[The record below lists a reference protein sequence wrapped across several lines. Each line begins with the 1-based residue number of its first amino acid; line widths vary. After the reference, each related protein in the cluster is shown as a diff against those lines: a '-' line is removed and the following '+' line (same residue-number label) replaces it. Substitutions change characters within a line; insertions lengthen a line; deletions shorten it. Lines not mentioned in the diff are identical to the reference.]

1 MLNAFNTIKA
11 RILLGYAAILLMTL
25 VAAGL
30 LSSSNQTVKHE
41 VAGFVDGTLP
51 ALKSITKVQSHAKEL
66 VLMGYSLYG
75 TTISVSEFSEQ
86 KNLLTENLIKQY
98 QQLNS
103 VISTSLM
110 PQVDALNTAL
120 SALEV
125 TMSQS
130 SVDWDNAREQLSS
143 LNNSANELKDS
154 LDTLAQDISTQA
166 NQNAINIQKELGD
179 NTLLIYVLVGLMI
192 LVAIGAFLAAQ
203 KQIANPIQQ
212 LSNDLTRIA
221 QNRNLKAKLSDECII
236 EIDNVAT
243 SVNGLINVFR
253 LGMNDVH
260 DAIASISQTVA
271 QLSNTTE
278 QSSASVDE
286 LQYTIVSLV
295 DVMSQLEQQ
304 MEQSVEQSQSAS
316 DSAQKGAKS
325 MADGQNEVEQ
335 TANSIGI
342 LAQDIE
348 TTASMLLTLQNSG
361 KQVATVVKTIAE
373 IASQTNLL
381 SLNAAIE
388 AARAGESGRG
398 FAVVADEIRTL
409 AIRTHQSTVEINTML
424 ANIVDSIQSAVNNM
438 SSNQQKA
445 QESVELA
452 KQLVLTLEQSRQTI
466 LSLATVSQE
475 SAMLAQAS
483 QQQAHTVKLKVQDF
497 RLLGET
503 VSAGNHQISD
513 AGEELSSLAG
523 KLTNTV
529 ELFER

>member
-11 RILLGYAAILLMTL
+11 RILLGYAAILIMTL

-30 LSSSNQTVKHE
+30 LSSSNQTVKNE
-41 VAGFVDGTLP
+41 VAGFIDGTLP
-51 ALKSITKVQSHAKEL
+51 ALNSITKVQSHAKEL

-75 TTISVSEFSEQ
+75 TTISVDEFSEQ
-86 KNLLTENLIKQY
+86 KNTLTQSLNKQY
-98 QQLNS
+98 QQLS
-103 VISTSLM
+103 DVTSTQLM
-110 PQVDALNTAL
+110 PQIDALNTAL
-120 SALEV
+120 SALET
-125 TMSQS
+125 TMSKS

-143 LNNSANELKDS
+143 LNNSANELKDR
-154 LDTLAQDISTQA
+154 LDTLAQDISNQA

-179 NTLLIYVLVGLMI
+179 NTLLIYVLVGLMV

-212 LSNDLTRIA
+212 LSNDLTSIA

-236 EIDNVAT
+236 EIGNVAT

-278 QSSASVDE
+278 KSSASVDE

-304 MEQSVEQSQSAS
+304 MEQSVEHSQSAS
-316 DSAQKGAKS
+316 DSAQQGAQS
-325 MADGQNEVEQ
+325 MVEGQKEVKQ
-335 TANSIGI
+335 TAESISV

-361 KQVATVVKTIAE
+361 KQVATVVKTIAD

-388 AARAGESGRG
+388 AARAGETGRG
-398 FAVVADEIRTL
+398 FAVVADEVRTL
-409 AIRTHQSTVEINTML
+409 ALRTHNSTVEINTML
-424 ANIVDSIQSAVNNM
+424 ANIVDSIQSAVDNM
-438 SSNQQKA
+438 ASNQQKA
-445 QESVELA
+445 QHSVSLA
-452 KQLVLTLEQSRQTI
+452 NQLVLTLEQSRQLI

-503 VSAGNHQISD
+503 VSVGNHQISE
-513 AGEELSSLAG
+513 AGLELNSLAG